1 MTEMG
6 CGFVME
12 MEGWTKVASLEEKV
26 VKREEDCSEV
36 MRATRRDGWEGREN
50 ERGSERG
57 QRVKTE
63 A

>member
-1 MTEMG
+1 M
-6 CGFVME
+6 
-12 MEGWTKVASLEEKV
+12 ASLEEKV

-36 MRATRRDGWEGREN
+36 MRATRRDGCEGREN